1 MIYSKT
7 GRLYD
12 LQIAK
17 DKFTSLDN
25 WKPET
30 DIIYYFH
37 YYYDLHTGIKILDAM
52 NDEQWAHL
60 RSEPTAKFLY
70 ENCNETFTWTLAHQ
84 IKSVI
89 DQKSIVPEKIF
100 IIVMDEVHKN
110 FLDRGLNDLSVT
122 GVTVGVYNKLMNQTQ
137 IPESIPA
144 TSYKFSALSRNYRAW
159 RLHIYARLAEKNLLK
174 DFRYSFYNIFPYGE
188 VRYYDQETMLKDL
201 TDTNFGKVDAAVTE
215 WISKVPYTLDAS
227 DNVLNK
233 WGDVTYDAIMS
244 ADIHLLIETHYDLFY
259 YVPTT
264 DRVYNRNLAPSSITE
279 KTNKPVACQ
288 KPFIAFSTP
297 YFLEDFRQL
306 GFETF
311 SPYINE
317 SYDREPDN
325 YKRLNMIVGEIE
337 RITSLSADEY
347 RTLVENCH
355 SIAVRNQQKLL
366 SKKDNNYFNIK
377 FNFLR
382 EHFESQSNIQIL

>member
-25 WKPET
+25 WKPEA

-89 DQKSIVPEKIF
+89 DQKSIAPEKIF

-110 FLDRGLNDLSVT
+110 FLDCGLNDLSVT

-137 IPESIPA
+137 IPEAIPA
-144 TSYKFSALSRNYRAW
+144 TSHKFSALSRNYRAW

-201 TDTNFGKVDAAVTE
+201 TDTNFGEVNATVSE
-215 WISKVPYTLDAS
+215 WITKVPYTLDAS

-325 YKRLNMIVGEIE
+325 YKRLNMIVEEIE